1 MKQYLDLMRHVREN
15 GVYKSDRTG
24 TGTYSVFGHQM
35 RFDLSNGQFPLVTTK
50 KCHLKSIIHE
60 LLWFLQGD
68 TNIRYLKENGVSI
81 WDDWSVKEAE
91 FGGDLENREL
101 VYVKPRMV
109 PFSDYYNPD
118 STHSGDELNGKLKA
132 TWSNMLKRCYDKDT
146 HNYRQYGGK
155 GVFVCQRWHTYRFFV
170 EDVQK
175 LPNWK
180 HKLNDWDNYNLDK
193 DYYSSNCY
201 SPDTCLWLSKTE
213 NSIYVNSSA
222 LIVISPNGHAEI
234 YPSINT
240 AAKELGIARNT
251 LHRFGNRVP
260 ELLKGRNK
268 VLKGWKFIII
278 DEPFRYDYK
287 KVGDLGPVYGAQWRN
302 WNSGKVSAKAVT
314 NIVEE
319 FEGNSGAMAIELT
332 KLFKDKDNNGIDQIT
347 NVVEMLKK
355 NPDSRRIIVSAWNP
369 ALVDEMALPPCHA
382 MFQFYSAPLSID
394 ERWELLKGQGGSA
407 EKTYREYLEECTEM
421 DDVRGPGIKEK
432 DYNPLVLSDDHI
444 FLSILG
450 VPSRKLSCQ
459 LYQR

>member
-81 WDDWSVKEAE
+81 WDDWVKEGTAE
-91 FGGDLENREL
+91 YRTLTDDEI
-101 VYVKPRMV
+101 VKAI
-109 PFSDYYNPD
+109 
-118 STHSGDELNGKLKA
+118 STHHGRPAKFWQYVSVSREGRSHFEYQMYTDTPADGVGIPCTPGTTLEDLYEETFHCKPLKL
-132 TWSNMLKRCYDKDT
+132 
-146 HNYRQYGGK
+146 
-155 GVFVCQRWHTYRFFV
+155 
-170 EDVQK
+170 
-175 LPNWK
+175 
-180 HKLNDWDNYNLDK
+180 
-193 DYYSSNCY
+193 
-201 SPDTCLWLSKTE
+201 
-213 NSIYVNSSA
+213 
-222 LIVISPNGHAEI
+222 
-234 YPSINT
+234 
-240 AAKELGIARNT
+240 IA
-251 LHRFGNRVP
+251 G
-260 ELLKGRNK
+260 E
-268 VLKGWKFIII
+268 
-278 DEPFRYDYK
+278 
-287 KVGDLGPVYGAQWRN
+287 LGPVYGAQWRSWPDIRESTKGVN
-302 WNSGKVSAKAVT
+302 LTIAERCEEANQYGDYYLRMGKAYAQPAGEERRMALKALSNELDAMGIPKERRVPSVST
-314 NIVEE
+314 
-319 FEGNSGAMAIELT
+319 GS
-332 KLFKDKDNNGIDQIT
+332 IDQIANIVKALRT
-347 NVVEMLKK
+347 